1 MGSISGKIVDI
12 NNEPLMGANIT
23 LRSGAKQGKLGT
35 ASDFDGN
42 FSFES
47 ESFTDDDLFEVS
59 YIGFIK
65 QSFKASDLQNKKVT
79 LVESLNQLADV
90 EIIGTKPKQ
99 STITTTKNKLDLSL
113 SKNKYLFAG
122 IGGFLGLA
130 LIFLSIKKIK

>member
-23 LRSGAKQGKLGT
+23 LRSGTKQGKIGT

-59 YIGFIK
+59 YIGFLK

-99 STITTTKNKLDLSL
+99 STTTKNKLDLSL

-130 LIFLSIKKIK
+130 LIFLSIKKNK

>member
-1 MGSISGKIVDI
+1 MIVKNVI
-12 NNEPLMGANIT
+12 PPHY
-23 LRSGAKQGKLGT
+23 S
-35 ASDFDGN
+35 
-42 FSFES
+42 
-47 ESFTDDDLFEVS
+47 EVS
-59 YIGFIK
+59 YIGFVK

-79 LVESLNQLADV
+79 LIESLNQLADV

-99 STITTTKNKLDLSL
+99 STATKNKLDLSL

>member
-23 LRSGAKQGKLGT
+23 LRSGTKQGKLGT

-47 ESFTDDDLFEVS
+47 ESFTNDDLFEVS

-99 STITTTKNKLDLSL
+99 STTTTKNKLDLSL